1 VLGAPCTPALRMA
14 GTCGAIVGAR
24 RANEDSYVAV
34 DFAAKLPPIHKAANP
49 AQGVHHRQISNNSGS
64 RSPPRHPESGTIRRS
79 PDRKTSHGSQASR
92 LPHTDDLKR
101 VTSPSESEYSN
112 HSPKLFDQEEESV
125 RSEMFGARDTIITA
139 EPNFGGSKRQPAVGQ
154 SDDVQGDL
162 SQFRA
167 ISHEDTDEDEQAL
180 EEERHTSKMQS
191 ENRRQQPDKTW
202 AQNLLAA
209 TWFDASIGAVIVGNS
224 VTIGMEQSMTLEG
237 MDTSW
242 FDWLEHVFLIV
253 YLGELGVRAAAYGV
267 TMLTDRWV
275 QFDILLV
282 SMGVTTEWL
291 LRIPFCGGNQ
301 CNVDGLGFIMVLRT
315 ARLFRLARTVRLLI
329 QFKELWMLVRGL
341 MDSAST
347 MCYTL
352 LMMFII
358 IYIFSSVG
366 LELITKHR
374 FTDGLHPEYDAEF
387 AEHVDLLFGTL
398 PKTMLS
404 LVQFSTLDSV
414 HAIYLPIVRKDP
426 ILMTFFLGVILVVS
440 VVLMNLITAVVVNS
454 AMEQAMQD
462 KELMRI
468 NEEKH
473 RKKLVKD
480 LRVIFERLDEDG
492 SGEVSEDEI
501 ANIDDVDRMKLEQV
515 LGIADPIEIF
525 RTLDVDKS
533 GSIGIDEFCDGIW
546 QVAAQ
551 KGNIELKRIEKKLD
565 SLRLRVESH
574 EYFHQQVKDHLG
586 LIKEACLSFAPPV
599 QMQALSSPSGSTPH
613 RSKAWDSKDNEEEK
627 ELLKLMVREIQLLKA
642 AVNGGGAVVNTEAP
656 GFTMP
661 LWAMELK
668 TQMREVKGG
677 MIALA
682 KGGMK
687 ESTSGSDSTVATELD
702 LKQENDSL
710 RFQLA
715 VADNALLKVLQ
726 ANEGVMKE
734 QGFQRCITPV
744 TPVDVSHRLSPTP
757 THSRVGTRR
766 ARICDKDVKEVHKF
780 IELPMQSEMRL
791 RQYPAAE
798 SWSHNCGRQLS
809 RSPSISSSKE
819 RKGSKETTQSRARD
833 SDEPGHD
840 REPAAPGYTS
850 EIGSIQDQLR
860 VPSRREDTL
869 LKPEAHMPSSR
880 KHGLTSSLNSP

>member
-49 AQGVHHRQISNNSGS
+49 AQGVDHRQNSGS
-64 RSPPRHPESGTIRRS
+64 RSPPRHPENGTIRRS
-79 PDRKTSHGSQASR
+79 MDRKTSHGSQASR
-92 LPHTDDLKR
+92 LPHPDDLKR
-101 VTSPSESEYSN
+101 VTSPSEYSYQPSD
-112 HSPKLFDQEEESV
+112 HGADTPKLFDQEEESV

-139 EPNFGGSKRQPAVGQ
+139 EPNFGGSKRSVTAVGQ

-167 ISHEDTDEDEQAL
+167 IDHEDTDEDDEQAL
-180 EEERHTSKMQS
+180 EEERGISKMES
-191 ENRRQQPDKTW
+191 RIGRQQPDKTW

-224 VTIGMEQSMTLEG
+224 VTIGMEQSMNLEG

-253 YLGELGVRAAAYGV
+253 YLGELGVRAAAYGAK
-267 TMLTDRWV
+267 MLTDRWV

-282 SMGVTTEWL
+282 TMGVTTEWL

-501 ANIDDVDRMKLEQV
+501 ANISDEDRIKLEQV

-574 EYFHQQVKDHLG
+574 EYFHKQVKDHLG

-599 QMQALSSPSGSTPH
+599 QMQALSSPSGSTPL
-613 RSKAWDSKDNEEEK
+613 RSKAWDFKDNEEEK

-726 ANEGVMKE
+726 ANEG
-734 QGFQRCITPV
+734 FQRHEMCTTPV
-744 TPVDVSHRLSPTP
+744 TPVAVSHLLSPTP

-766 ARICDKDVKEVHKF
+766 ARICDQDVKEVHKF
-780 IELPMQSEMRL
+780 IELPEQSEMR
-791 RQYPAAE
+791 
-798 SWSHNCGRQLS
+798 SRQLS

-869 LKPEAHMPSSR
+869 LKPEAHMPSSQ
-880 KHGLTSSLNSP
+880 KHGLTSSFNSP